1 MTIVRA
7 GGLTSINAPMEAK
20 MSKKHLLQIV
30 GTLLVVLLFFI
41 LVVNGVLANGEV
53 TETQYSTSLSEAT
66 GIVRI
71 IVAVFGGIIGV
82 LGIVVAFRGVG
93 GTADVSLSISEH
105 QKLSLKR
112 VSQGVVITLIGSGIL
127 IGALYLLP
135 EKRTERQIKGKDIV
149 IEREAGKE
157 RMHTA
162 D

>member
-1 MTIVRA
+1 
-7 GGLTSINAPMEAK
+7 MEGK
-20 MSKKHLLQIV
+20 MHKKHFLQSI
-30 GTLLVVLLFFI
+30 GPLLVVLLLFF

-82 LGIVVAFRGVG
+82 LGIVVALRGVG
-93 GTADVSLSISEH
+93 GTAEVSMSVSEH
-105 QKLSLKR
+105 RKLSLKR
-112 VSQGVVITLIGSGIL
+112 VSQGVVITLIGAAIL

-135 EKRTERQIKGKDIV
+135 EKRTERHIKGKEII
-149 IEREAGKE
+149 IEHESGNE
-157 RMHTA
+157 RMKTA

>member
-1 MTIVRA
+1 MR
-7 GGLTSINAPMEAK
+7 
-20 MSKKHLLQIV
+20 KKDFLQSV
-30 GTLLVVLLFFI
+30 GPLLVVLLIFF

-71 IVAVFGGIIGV
+71 IVAVFGGIIGL

-93 GTADVSLSISEH
+93 GTADVSMSVSEH
-105 QKLSLKR
+105 RKLSLKR
-112 VSQGVVITLIGSGIL
+112 VSQGVVITLIGAAIL

-135 EKRTERQIKGKDIV
+135 EKRTERQIKGKEIT
-149 IEREAGKE
+149 IERESGKE
-157 RMHTA
+157 KMKTA

>member
-1 MTIVRA
+1 MR
-7 GGLTSINAPMEAK
+7 
-20 MSKKHLLQIV
+20 KKHFLQSIWP
-30 GTLLVVLLFFI
+30 LLVVLLLFFS
-41 LVVNGVLANGEV
+41 VVNGVLANGEV

-93 GTADVSLSISEH
+93 GTADVSMSVSEH
-105 QKLSLKR
+105 RKLSLKR
-112 VSQGVVITLIGSGIL
+112 VSQGVVITLIGAAIL

-135 EKRTERQIKGKDIV
+135 EKRTERQIKGKEIT
-149 IEREAGKE
+149 IERESGNE
-157 RMHTA
+157 RMKTA

>member
-1 MTIVRA
+1 
-7 GGLTSINAPMEAK
+7 
-20 MSKKHLLQIV
+20 MSKKHLPQLV
-30 GTLLVVLLFFI
+30 GTLLVVLPVFL
-41 LVVNGVLANGEV
+41 LVANGVLANGEV
-53 TETQYSTSLSEAT
+53 TETHYSTSLSEAT

-82 LGIVVAFRGVG
+82 LGIVVALRGVG
-93 GTADVSLSISEH
+93 GSTDVSMSISEH

-112 VSQGVVITLIGSGIL
+112 VSQGVVITLIGAAIL